1 MTLSTY
7 LYFDGQCELAFDYYK
22 KIFGGEFQVIQ
33 RYSDGPPELAVPAN
47 EQSRIM
53 HVSLPIGDSIL
64 MGSDSVNGQGEPLQ
78 VGNNF
83 AISYAPKTKSKADK
97 IFPLLSDGGAVAM
110 ELQETFWGS
119 YFGMC
124 KDKFGVRWMIN
135 VDLSQS

>member
-7 LYFDGQCELAFDYYK
+7 LYFDGQCEEAFEYYK
-22 KIFGGEFQVIQ
+22 KVFGGDFQVIQ
-33 RYSDGPPELAVPAN
+33 RFSDGPPEMGVPEK

-64 MGSDSVNGQGEPLQ
+64 MGSDSVTGHGEP
-78 VGNNF
+78 VRAGNNF
-83 AISYAPKTKSKADK
+83 SISYSPKTKADADK
-97 IFPLLSDGGAVAM
+97 IFPLLSDAGVVIM

-124 KDKFGVRWMIN
+124 KDKFGIGWMVN
-135 VDLSQS
+135 VDLGQK